1 MSLQCGIV
9 GLPNV
14 GKSTLFNAL
23 TRSSVPAENFP
34 FCTIDPHAGIVYLP
48 DNRLEKLKDI
58 YNPKKL
64 TPATVEF
71 IDIAGLVQ
79 GANKGE
85 GLGNQF
91 LGQIRQTSA
100 IIHIIRCFEDPGVIH
115 VNGNI
120 DPLRDAEIIET
131 ELLLADLE
139 TLERKYEKT
148 KRQAKSGD
156 KKLLHDIKI
165 IEKLIEHCGDGFW
178 ANTIGLGSPEE
189 IKTIKSLHLLT
200 NKPIL
205 YVANLNEN
213 DIVNN
218 VENEY
223 VNSLNNYVKSKG
235 STLIKFCASIEQEI
249 SSLSPEEEEIFLKEY
264 NLNESGLN
272 KMIRASFDLLGLHTF
287 FTGGPTEVRAW
298 TIPIGAT
305 AKESAGV
312 IHSDFERGFIKAEV
326 FSYSDLIEHGSENAL
341 YELGLAKTEGK
352 EYIVKDGDCIFFKF
366 NV

>member
-23 TRSSVPAENFP
+23 TKSNIPAENFP
-34 FCTIDPHAGIVYLP
+34 FCTIDPHSGIVQLP
-48 DNRLEKLKDI
+48 DERLSELKNI
-58 YNPKKL
+58 YNPEKV

-71 IDIAGLVQ
+71 IDIAGLVK

-100 IIHIIRCFEDPGVIH
+100 IVHVIRCFNDPNVIH
-115 VNGNI
+115 VNGDI
-120 DPLRDAEIIET
+120 DPERDAEIIET
-131 ELLLADLE
+131 ELLLSDLE
-139 TLERKYEKT
+139 TLEKKFKKT
-148 KRQAKSGD
+148 KRHAKSGD
-156 KKLLHDIKI
+156 KKLLRELEI
-165 IEKLIEHCGDGFW
+165 IEKLIRQCGDGIW
-178 ANTIGLGSPEE
+178 ASALELKKSEDLSTV
-189 IKTIKSLHLLT
+189 KSLHLLT

-205 YVANLNEN
+205 YVANLSENE
-213 DIVNN
+213 IVNN
-218 VENEY
+218 IENKYVKRLEEY
-223 VNSLNNYVKSKG
+223 AKSKG
-235 STLIKFCASIEQEI
+235 GALIRVCASIEQEI
-249 SSLSPEEEEIFLKEY
+249 SSLPHEEEKTFLKEY

-272 KMIRASFDLLGLHTF
+272 KMVRASFNLLGLQTF
-287 FTGGPTEVRAW
+287 FTGGPTEVRSW

-305 AKESAGV
+305 AKQSAGV

-326 FSYSDLIEHGSENAL
+326 FGYSDLVKHGSEKAL
-341 YELGLAKTEGK
+341 YDLGLARTEGK